1 MSSSIGKEFTVTTFG
16 ESHGKAMGL
25 VVDGV
30 PAGLRLSESDLLPEL
45 RYRRTGNY
53 LVSGRREEDRPT
65 ILSGV
70 YSGRTTGSPVAIAFE
85 NEDAISSLYSEV
97 GHIPRPG
104 HADLTNMRKYGR
116 ENWDYR
122 GSGRASAR
130 ETISRVAAGAI
141 AKKLL
146 MAFPTQVGGYLRSI
160 GPLDSGA
167 PAVHSSALESRK
179 FMTRAI
185 DSEYEAKFKDLIMDA
200 MKAGNSY
207 GGTVEA
213 YALNPPQSL
222 GEPVFDKLKA
232 DLAKAVMSLPAATG
246 FEYGMGFGAASM
258 KGSEAA
264 DAIILDERGE
274 LRLKE
279 NKSGGMLGGI
289 STGEDIVIRCS
300 FKPTSSIR
308 IPAESV
314 DIDTMKP
321 AEISVKGRHD
331 PVVAVRGVSVVE
343 AMMAITLVDHAM
355 QEGLIPKSRLPEEL
369 SGTIE
374 GRWQEFQAR
383 YQ

>member
-16 ESHGKAMGL
+16 ESHGKAMG
-25 VVDGV
+25 VVLDGV
-30 PAGLRLSESDLLPEL
+30 PAGLMLSESDLLPEL
-45 RYRRTGNY
+45 KYRRTGSY
-53 LVSGRREEDRPT
+53 LVSGRREEDRPQ

-70 YSGRTTGSPVAIAFE
+70 YNGRTTGSPVAITFE
-85 NEDAISSLYSEV
+85 NVDAISSLYSDV
-97 GHIPRPG
+97 SHIPRPG
-104 HADLTNMRKYGR
+104 HADLTYMRKYGR

-146 MAFPTQVGGYLRSI
+146 MAFPTYVGGYLRSI
-160 GPLDSGA
+160 GPLDSGPPSE
-167 PAVHSSALESRK
+167 PADALESRK

-185 DSEYEAKFKDLIMDA
+185 NGQFEEKFKDIIMEA
-200 MKAGNSY
+200 MKAGDSY
-207 GGTVEA
+207 GGMVEA

-246 FEYGMGFGAASM
+246 FEYGMGFGAASK

-264 DAIILDERGE
+264 DSIIVDRRGG

-289 STGEDIVIRCS
+289 STGESIVIRCS

-308 IPAESV
+308 IPSESV

-355 QEGLIPKSRLPEEL
+355 REGLVPMSRLTEDL
-369 SGTIE
+369 SRTIE
-374 GRWQEFQAR
+374 KRWQEFQAK

>member
-1 MSSSIGKEFTVTTFG
+1 MSSSIGNEFVVTTFG
-16 ESHGKAMGL
+16 ESHGKAMGV

-30 PAGLRLSESDLLPEL
+30 PAGLRLTESDILPEL
-45 RYRRTGNY
+45 KYRRTGNY
-53 LVSGRREEDRPT
+53 LVSGRREEDKPQ

-70 YSGRTTGSPVAIAFE
+70 YQGRTSGTPIAIIFE
-85 NEDAISSLYSEV
+85 NVDAISSLYDDVS
-97 GHIPRPG
+97 HMPRPG
-104 HADLTNMRKYGR
+104 HADLTYIRKYGR

-146 MAFPTQVGGYLRSI
+146 MAFQTKIGGYLRSI
-160 GPLDSGA
+160 GPLDSGS
-167 PAVHSSALESRK
+167 PAEPSDALNSRK
-179 FMTRAI
+179 YVTRALNK
-185 DSEYEAKFKDLIMDA
+185 EYDEKFTEIIMSS
-200 MKAGNSY
+200 MKAGDSY
-207 GGTVEA
+207 GGLVEA
-213 YALNPPQSL
+213 YAINPPQSL
-222 GEPVFDKLKA
+222 GEPVFDKLKS
-232 DLAKAVMSLPAATG
+232 DLAKAVMSLPAVTG
-246 FEYGMGFGAASM
+246 FEYGMGFKASKL

-264 DAIILDERGE
+264 DSIVADDKGN

-300 FKPTSSIR
+300 LKPTSSIR
-308 IPAESV
+308 VPAKTV
-314 DIDTMKP
+314 DLDTMQP

-355 QEGLIPKSRLPEEL
+355 LEGLIPRSKLPTDL
-369 SGTIE
+369 SDAIE
-374 GRWQEFQAR
+374 KRWQEFLTR